1 MEFKKLQKIIAE
13 VLGIGDMEIFQEMSF
28 VDDLGADSLELFQI
42 LMGVEQEF
50 DISIDEESLK
60 DVDTVGDLLYHGLI
74 HMKVNGG
81 YRSRIVEENELVT
94 VRTKTSGILVLK
106 VKCGDHLSVGDEI
119 AEIIDT
125 YEGDVIEVIKSPCEG
140 CLFYHGS
147 NPLIYSNTAIAKIIK
162 DTDFI

>member
-60 DVDTVGDLLYHGLI
+60 DVDTVGDQTK
-74 HMKVNGG
+74 KV
-81 YRSRIVEENELVT
+81 
-94 VRTKTSGILVLK
+94 
-106 VKCGDHLSVGDEI
+106 
-119 AEIIDT
+119 
-125 YEGDVIEVIKSPCEG
+125 
-140 CLFYHGS
+140 
-147 NPLIYSNTAIAKIIK
+147 
-162 DTDFI
+162 

>member
-60 DVDTVGDLLYHGLI
+60 DFDTVGDLLELI
-74 HMKVNGG
+74 
-81 YRSRIVEENELVT
+81 
-94 VRTKTSGILVLK
+94 
-106 VKCGDHLSVGDEI
+106 C
-119 AEIIDT
+119 
-125 YEGDVIEVIKSPCEG
+125 
-140 CLFYHGS
+140 
-147 NPLIYSNTAIAKIIK
+147 
-162 DTDFI
+162 

>member
-60 DVDTVGDLLYHGLI
+60 DVDTVRDLLELI
-74 HMKVNGG
+74 
-81 YRSRIVEENELVT
+81 
-94 VRTKTSGILVLK
+94 
-106 VKCGDHLSVGDEI
+106 C
-119 AEIIDT
+119 
-125 YEGDVIEVIKSPCEG
+125 
-140 CLFYHGS
+140 
-147 NPLIYSNTAIAKIIK
+147 
-162 DTDFI
+162 

>member
-60 DVDTVGDLLYHGLI
+60 DVDTVGDLL
-74 HMKVNGG
+74 
-81 YRSRIVEENELVT
+81 E
-94 VRTKTSGILVLK
+94 
-106 VKCGDHLSVGDEI
+106 
-119 AEIIDT
+119 
-125 YEGDVIEVIKSPCEG
+125 
-140 CLFYHGS
+140 
-147 NPLIYSNTAIAKIIK
+147 LIY
-162 DTDFI
+162 